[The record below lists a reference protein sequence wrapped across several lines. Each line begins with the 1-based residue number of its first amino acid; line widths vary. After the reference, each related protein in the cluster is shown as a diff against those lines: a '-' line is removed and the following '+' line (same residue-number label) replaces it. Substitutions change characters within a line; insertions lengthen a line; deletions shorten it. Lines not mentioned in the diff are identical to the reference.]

1 MTPDQLHGGL
11 VGLTALAGLLILFA
25 IDSLFIWVQRR
36 KQRDFRAE
44 IRDENL
50 ERIHAAR
57 YKRL

>member
-1 MTPDQLHGGL
+1 
-11 VGLTALAGLLILFA
+11 V
-25 IDSLFIWVQRR
+25 FIWVQRR